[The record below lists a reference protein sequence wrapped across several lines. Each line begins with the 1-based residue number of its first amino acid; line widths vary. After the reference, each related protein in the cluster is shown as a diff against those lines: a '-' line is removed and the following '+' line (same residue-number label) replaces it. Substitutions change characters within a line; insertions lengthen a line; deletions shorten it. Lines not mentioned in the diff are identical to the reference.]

1 MPEPTPNLLPQWPW
15 WLGRHP
21 LLALTAALVVW
32 GLVDVRA
39 RGRIDPENLVEHR
52 TDLTVYTEAGA
63 AFFDGRDPYGVTNAR
78 GWGVFVPTAICHPDR
93 SAGGPG
99 APAQVT
105 IWFFISL
112 VLLWGCYRETTL
124 LLAWLA
130 SRRTPGVRAGEA
142 QIRRLPDWLAWAAA
156 IAALLPTLNCLQ
168 RGQVGILQL
177 YLLVVGIRLLLTADR
192 WTAWRSAAAGFD
204 PGPGRRDQGDSGT
217 AGRPAAG

>member
-1 MPEPTPNLLPQWPW
+1 MPVPEPAQNLLPQWPW

-78 GWGVFVPTAICHPDR
+78 GWGYLYPPLFAILIAPL
-93 SAGGPG
+93 AALGPQV
-99 APAQVT
+99 QVT

-124 LLAWLA
+124 LVAWLA
-130 SRRTPGVRAGEA
+130 RRRPPGGPAGEA
-142 QIRRLPDWLAWAAA
+142 GPLRRLPEWLPWAAA

-177 YLLVVGIRLLLTADR
+177 YLLVVGFRLLLTGGR
-192 WTAWRSAAAGFD
+192 WTACAA
-204 PGPGRRDQGDSGT
+204 RRPD
-217 AGRPAAG
+217 